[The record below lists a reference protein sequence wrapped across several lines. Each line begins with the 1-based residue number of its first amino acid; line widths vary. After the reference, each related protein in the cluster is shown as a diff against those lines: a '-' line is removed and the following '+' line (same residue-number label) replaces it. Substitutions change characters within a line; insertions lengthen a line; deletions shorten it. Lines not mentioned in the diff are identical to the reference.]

1 MLNLALLI
9 IVAWWLTGFVA
20 INIAWWLNSY
30 EPEYTLKTLWDHFII
45 GFGGP
50 VILTIAVIDTVLSR
64 IPPARKVVL
73 FRRKQ

>member
-9 IVAWWLTGFVA
+9 IVSWWLTGFIVV
-20 INIAWWLNSY
+20 NVAWWFCSH
-30 EPEYTLKTLWDHFII
+30 EAEYTLKTLWDHSII
-45 GFGGP
+45 GLGGP
-50 VILTIAVIDTVLSR
+50 VILTVAAVDTVLSR